1 MNGKR
6 ALMMQNTF
14 ITKTNNME
22 KDITLI
28 DQKFPE
34 VEYVQGEDLNI
45 ENMKERIVTKA
56 WYDTAR
62 FHDLNDIAVGI
73 GVGTKTLYYYAK
85 KLKLPK
91 RSGLK

>member
-1 MNGKR
+1 MK
-6 ALMMQNTF
+6 
-14 ITKTNNME
+14 
-22 KDITLI
+22 
-28 DQKFPE
+28 QKSFE
-34 VEYVQGEDLNI
+34 VELIEGEDLNI
-45 ENMKERIVTKA
+45 ENMKERIITKA

>member
-62 FHDLNDIAVGI
+62 FNDVTDVAVGI
-73 GVGTKTLYYYAK
+73 GMGTRTLYFYAK

>member
-1 MNGKR
+1 MK
-6 ALMMQNTF
+6 LL
-14 ITKTNNME
+14 K
-22 KDITLI
+22 
-28 DQKFPE
+28 QKPSD
-34 VEYVQGEDLNI
+34 VEYVEGEDLNI
-45 ENMKERIVTKA
+45 ENMKQRIITRA

-73 GVGTKTLYYYAK
+73 GVGTKTLYFYAK

>member
-1 MNGKR
+1 MKKKS
-6 ALMMQNTF
+6 M
-14 ITKTNNME
+14 
-22 KDITLI
+22 
-28 DQKFPE
+28 E
-34 VEYVQGEDLNI
+34 VEVIEGEDLNI
-45 ENMKERIVTKA
+45 ENMKQRIITRA

>member
-1 MNGKR
+1 MK
-6 ALMMQNTF
+6 LL
-14 ITKTNNME
+14 K
-22 KDITLI
+22 
-28 DQKFPE
+28 QKSTE
-34 VEYVQGEDLNI
+34 VELIEGEDLNI

-62 FHDLNDIAVGI
+62 FNEITDVAVGI
-73 GVGTKTLYYYAK
+73 GMGTRTLYFYAK

>member
-1 MNGKR
+1 MND
-6 ALMMQNTF
+6 NY
-14 ITKTNNME
+14 
-22 KDITLI
+22 
-28 DQKFPE
+28 QKFHE
-34 VEYVQGEDLNI
+34 VELKEGEDLNI

-62 FHDLNDIAVGI
+62 FNEITDVAVGI
-73 GVGTKTLYYYAK
+73 GMGTRTLYFYAR

>member
-1 MNGKR
+1 MKLLNQKP
-6 ALMMQNTF
+6 T
-14 ITKTNNME
+14 
-22 KDITLI
+22 DIKLI
-28 DQKFPE
+28 E
-34 VEYVQGEDLNI
+34 GEDLNI

-62 FHDLNDIAVGI
+62 FNEITDVAVGI
-73 GVGTKTLYYYAK
+73 GMGTRTLYFYAR

>member
-1 MNGKR
+1 MK
-6 ALMMQNTF
+6 LL
-14 ITKTNNME
+14 K
-22 KDITLI
+22 
-28 DQKFPE
+28 QKFIE
-34 VEYVQGEDLNI
+34 VQLIEGEDLNI
-45 ENMKERIVTKA
+45 ENMKQRIITRA

>member
-1 MNGKR
+1 MNDKY
-6 ALMMQNTF
+6 
-14 ITKTNNME
+14 
-22 KDITLI
+22 
-28 DQKFPE
+28 QKFAE
-34 VEYVQGEDLNI
+34 VELKEGEDLNI

-62 FHDLNDIAVGI
+62 FNEITDVAVGI
-73 GVGTKTLYYYAK
+73 GMGTRTLFFYAK

>member
-1 MNGKR
+1 MK
-6 ALMMQNTF
+6 LL
-14 ITKTNNME
+14 K
-22 KDITLI
+22 
-28 DQKFPE
+28 QKFIE
-34 VEYVQGEDLNI
+34 VQLIEGEDLNI

-62 FHDLNDIAVGI
+62 FNDVTDIAVGI
-73 GVGTKTLYYYAK
+73 GMGTRTLYFYAK